1 MKKLTRKSLDE
12 LAKTLPVIE
21 KSLQMSYLGG
31 GDGTAANPYTEYE
44 YECMVSSGTW
54 KGGYVEGW
62 GYTHSG
68 IAVTSYDP
76 NNLSPTGVESYDTMY
91 RAGFEIGFNAGLS
104 GSNWDD
110 VLAISW
116 SFVLSL
122 TIGPDASS
130 ANYEMYWHT
139 QGIKDGVARG
149 LEAQGN

>member
-104 GSNWDD
+104 ESNWDD

-116 SFVLSL
+116 SFATSAAGG
-122 TIGPDASS
+122 TDIGDDTP
-130 ANYEMYWHT
+130 EMTWYSK
-139 QGIKDGVARG
+139 GIRDGLARG